1 MIQCRILKTVDD
13 IIAKFALYRQ
23 YDHRRQYYIFFR
35 ICLASYI
42 LDDRTVEYADWQSN

>member
-23 YDHRRQYYIFFR
+23 YDHSAWRAVVFTFSTD
-35 ICLASYI
+35 LP
-42 LDDRTVEYADWQSN
+42 SNDVALCN